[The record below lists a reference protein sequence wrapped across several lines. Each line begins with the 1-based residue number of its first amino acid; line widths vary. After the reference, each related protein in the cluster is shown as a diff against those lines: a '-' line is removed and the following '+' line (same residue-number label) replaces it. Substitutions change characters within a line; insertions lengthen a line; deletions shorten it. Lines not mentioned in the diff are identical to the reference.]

1 VEGNQAELSEGPAAD
16 RYACLDFANTL
27 DWHASPEPVE
37 TVHSYAELAAWAANA
52 GVLTAADAEQL
63 QRKAAAQPAA
73 AAATYVRAVALRE
86 AVYRIF
92 AATSHGDVPAAG
104 DLALLNGELARG
116 LPHLA
121 VAVHDGRFAWEWLG
135 TDDSLDAMLWPV
147 ARSAAELL
155 VSPQLTRVKQCA
167 DDRGCGY
174 LFYDATRNRS
184 RRWCDMGSCGN
195 RAKARRHYQ
204 RHRSGEADA

>member
-1 VEGNQAELSEGPAAD
+1 VEGDQAEQSEGTAAD

-37 TVHSYAELAAWAANA
+37 TLHSYAELAAWAVDA
-52 GVLTAADAEQL
+52 GVLTAAAGDQL
-63 QRKAAAQPAA
+63 QREAAAQPEA
-73 AAATYVRAVALRE
+73 AAATYVRAIALRE

-92 AATSHGDVPAAG
+92 AATSHGGAPAAG
-104 DLALLNGELARG
+104 DLALLNDELARG

-121 VAVHDGRFAWEWLG
+121 VAAHDDRFDWQWLG
-135 TDDSLDAMLWPV
+135 TGEALDAMLWPV
-147 ARSAAELL
+147 VRSAAELL

-204 RHRSGEADA
+204 RQRSGEADE